1 MTVKDLIFRLMTF
14 EMDEQ
19 VAVANPSSYDWDECV
34 RFTIGPVQRMFRH
47 PAVFGGEF
55 FDKHGFDDAL
65 DEYVRDT
72 LDESGED
79 FSPEEG
85 NKRYDELYDLLD
97 SERESC
103 VVIEFE

>member
-1 MTVKDLIFRLMTF
+1 MTVKDLIFRLMMF

-19 VAVANPSSYDWDECV
+19 VAVANPSSCDWDECV

-47 PAVFGGEF
+47 PAVFDGTF

-65 DEYVRDT
+65 DDCVREI
-72 LDESGED
+72 LDECD
-79 FSPEEG
+79 EELSQEECD
-85 NKRYDELYDLLD
+85 KRYDELYDLLD

-103 VVIEFE
+103 IVIEFE